1 MPSLPCQNRQNSLW
15 DTNSGFYYLLVLPIK
30 NITVYSTSIDQQVYS
45 FSLLF
50 LFRDSFWTWLSCMIY
65 ILYVLLY
72 VSYLFMFWC
81 FSFFLFAFLSFGV
94 LGCVH
99 GRTCFSSA
107 IFNIFYGICLC
118 TSSNVIIY
126 QYIKSL
132 FTETFNSSLITK
144 KVNVYHIPEVVFEIN
159 KKTSFYQ
166 KFLSQFIK
174 ILK

>member
-72 VSYLFMFWC
+72 VSYLFMFWY
-81 FSFFLFAFLSFGV
+81 FSFFLFVFLSFGV

-107 IFNIFYGICLC
+107 IFNIFYGIYGIVPMWSYINTLNLCLLRLL
-118 TSSNVIIY
+118 TVHWSLKKLMSII
-126 QYIKSL
+126 
-132 FTETFNSSLITK
+132 F
-144 KVNVYHIPEVVFEIN
+144 
-159 KKTSFYQ
+159 Q
-166 KFLSQFIK
+166 K
-174 ILK
+174 